1 MDYLS
6 SSVLML
12 VHCVVKYSRPPDLK
26 SSSNFRLPF
35 AWITG
40 HATHPSTSLVKMM
53 VVNTTT
59 KKRRNLAPPFQ
70 QWSGL
75 VQRKITEDNWQ
86 PNFIKITKSA
96 LNCYIN
102 EVRLYYVYQ
111 IHNFSYCLHSQKY
124 RLGSLAVQ
132 KSKNYF

>member
-1 MDYLS
+1 MLP
-6 SSVLML
+6 SSVRML
-12 VHCVVKYSRPPDLK
+12 VHYVVKYSGRPDLK
-26 SSSNFRLPF
+26 SISNFSLPS

-59 KKRRNLAPPFQ
+59 KKSRNLGQKSQNLAPPFQ

-75 VQRKITEDNWQ
+75 VQRKITEENWQ

-102 EVRLYYVYQ
+102 EVRLYY
-111 IHNFSYCLHSQKY
+111 IILISELFKAQKVAKKT
-124 RLGSLAVQ
+124 LT
-132 KSKNYF
+132 NCII